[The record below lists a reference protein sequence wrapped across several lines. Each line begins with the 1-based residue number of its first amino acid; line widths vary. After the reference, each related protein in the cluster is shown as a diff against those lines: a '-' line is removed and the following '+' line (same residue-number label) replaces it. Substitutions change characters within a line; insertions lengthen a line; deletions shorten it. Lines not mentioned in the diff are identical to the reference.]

1 MYRTEKY
8 EMHDGTASAVA
19 IISNNEQLE
28 RIVKWSVNAYQNPIS
43 YRGLEVTC
51 CAPSILCCSHCTE
64 KGLQTRSHHVSWCR
78 DKMRELFQARENQPK
93 TTDIV
98 AVPTEAM
105 AEDGAAAPE
114 SAVVTGDSGDE
125 KFQDVSCRR
134 KTHTSRPT
142 ERRYA
147 KPNKTFH
154 QRKSQVSNTAAG
166 DQNKFEGLPAPSV
179 TLTEETGTSA
189 DESGASPG
197 CHTGGKK
204 KKPRKRKTH
213 PTPPSRE
220 INA

>member
-1 MYRTEKY
+1 MGVYPVGELRHGMYRTEKY
-8 EMHDGTASAVA
+8 EMHDGTASAVV
-19 IISNNEQLE
+19 IINNNEQLE
-28 RIVKWSVNAYQNPIS
+28 RMVEWSVNACQNPIS

-51 CAPSILCCSHCTE
+51 CAPSILCCSHCSE
-64 KGLQTRSHHVSWCR
+64 KGLQARGHHIS
-78 DKMRELFQARENQPK
+78 
-93 TTDIV
+93 
-98 AVPTEAM
+98 
-105 AEDGAAAPE
+105 EDGAAAPE

-125 KFQDVSCRR
+125 GFQDVSRRR

-179 TLTEETGTSA
+179 ILTEETGTSA

-204 KKPRKRKTH
+204 KKPRKRKAH